1 MWVLSPTREVPTMPY
16 KVVMTYPDGETDE
29 MDEEFDTY
37 EEADEYGLEC
47 CSNYE
52 TGGEILYMSNP
63 GDYPLE
69 DGEAD
74 YDVIEV

>member
-1 MWVLSPTREVPTMPY
+1 MPY

-29 MDEEFDTY
+29 RDEEFDSY
-37 EEADEYGLEC
+37 GEAEAFGLEC
-47 CSNYE
+47 CSDYE
-52 TGGEILYMSNP
+52 LGGEIFNMSNP

-74 YDVIEV
+74 FDVIEV